1 MIELIRGIISAYDG
15 QEDGYEMELT
25 GKLLKFWQL
34 LVLNVDRKK
43 GISGK
48 EQKDYER
55 IREILR
61 FIEKNYD
68 KKLTVDQIA
77 ENVYMCTSQCS
88 RLFKRHCLTLF
99 WNIGSSAVWQICW
112 ILAVRWQRQQP
123 EPVLMTPIIIQ
134 RYLCGSRDVRHRC
147 IGRRCGE
154 DRA

>member
-1 MIELIRGIISAYDG
+1 
-15 QEDGYEMELT
+15 MELT

-68 KKLTVDQIA
+68 KKLTVDRSRKMYICVPA
-77 ENVYMCTSQCS
+77 SAAVYL
-88 RLFKRHCLTLF
+88 R
-99 WNIGSSAVWQICW
+99 NI
-112 ILAVRWQRQQP
+112 
-123 EPVLMTPIIIQ
+123 
-134 RYLCGSRDVRHRC
+134 
-147 IGRRCGE
+147 
-154 DRA
+154 

>member
-61 FIEKNYD
+61 FIEKIMIRN
-68 KKLTVDQIA
+68 
-77 ENVYMCTSQCS
+77 
-88 RLFKRHCLTLF
+88 
-99 WNIGSSAVWQICW
+99 
-112 ILAVRWQRQQP
+112 
-123 EPVLMTPIIIQ
+123 
-134 RYLCGSRDVRHRC
+134 
-147 IGRRCGE
+147 
-154 DRA
+154 